1 MSEPRPSIGVLITY
15 YGEREL
21 LRECLESIA
30 SQSVPPD
37 EVLIYDDAS
46 EAPAETYVPAGFP
59 ARILRAE
66 VNRGPSVGRNALL
79 QASESTY
86 VHFHDADDLFD
97 PEWCARVRQV
107 IEARAVDAV
116 FTEILSRGPNGL
128 VIERVLGL
136 QRMSAGLD
144 LVRFCIRGVMLTQ
157 AGTYHRQA
165 VLAIGGY
172 RTDLWQSE
180 DYDFHIRLAA
190 HGIRYELITEPLVI
204 QRLRP
209 GARHF
214 KWLEVWGSYLQA
226 VERLSDELAAHYWPD
241 LADAAARAGSALF
254 QLGARDQARRAF
266 ALAGRIGPPRFS
278 TQRRF
283 YQLLSR
289 AVGFEMTERLAQA
302 YRSLLPL
309 GFRAYFATRGW

>member
-1 MSEPRPSIGVLITY
+1 VPSIGVLITY
-15 YGEREL
+15 YGEQDL

-46 EAPAETYVPAGFP
+46 DAPASDYVPAGFP
-59 ARILRAE
+59 VRILRAD
-66 VNRGPSVGRNALL
+66 VNHGPSYGRNALL
-79 QASESTY
+79 QASASDY
-86 VHFHDADDLFD
+86 IHFHDADDPFD
-97 PEWCARVRQV
+97 PVWCARVGEV
-107 IEARAVDAV
+107 IQARAVDAV
-116 FTEILSRGPNGL
+116 FTEVRSVGPQGL
-128 VIERVLGL
+128 VSERVLGL
-136 QRMSAGLD
+136 ESVAAGTD

-190 HGIRYELITEPLVI
+190 QGIRYALITEPLVV

-226 VERLSDELAAHYWPD
+226 VERLSSELPAPYRPD

-266 ALAGRIGPPRFS
+266 ALIERIGPPRYS
-278 TQRRF
+278 TQRRI
-283 YQLLSR
+283 YQVVSR
-289 AVGFEMTERLAQA
+289 VVGFEMTERLAQT
-302 YRSLLPL
+302 YRGLLPH

>member
-1 MSEPRPSIGVLITY
+1 MSKPRPSIGVLITY
-15 YGEREL
+15 YDEREL
-21 LRECLESIA
+21 LQNCLESIA
-30 SQSVPPD
+30 NQSVEPD

-46 EAPAETYVPAGFP
+46 AAPAEAYVPAGFP
-59 ARILRAE
+59 VRILRAD
-66 VNRGPSVGRNALL
+66 VNHGPSFGRNALL
-79 QASESTY
+79 EASESTY
-86 VHFHDADDLFD
+86 VHFHDADDLFY

-116 FTEILSRGPNGL
+116 FTEIFSVGAEG
-128 VIERVLGL
+128 VVSERVLGL
-136 QRMSAGLD
+136 ESVADGTD

-226 VERLSDELAAHYWPD
+226 VERLSGELPAHYWPD

-283 YQLLSR
+283 YQVMSR
-289 AVGFEMTERLAQA
+289 AVGFETTEWLAQT
-302 YRSLLPL
+302 YRSLLPH
-309 GFRAYFATRGW
+309 GFRAYFAMRGW